1 MRVLQIAKYMYPF
14 MGGTEQ
20 VTRDLVG
27 AFNAVGVE
35 NKVIC
40 FNEDSADGDVVT
52 HRKETV
58 TDKVDG
64 VEVLRVASK
73 AKVMSQAIAPEYK
86 KNLTKVLD
94 EFKPD
99 VDIFHYPNPY
109 VASKLLSYIKKNSKN
124 FKLYI
129 YWHLDITKQKFVRA
143 FFRGQDRALIN
154 ASDKILGAT
163 PIHLEMSR
171 YSAEFGD
178 KKYILPY
185 MIADD
190 TLVLN
195 DEEKEVAKKIREEN
209 NGKII
214 GFFIGRHVAYKGLD
228 YLIEAV
234 KKTQSAKLL
243 IIIAG
248 DGEDNA
254 KLKAQAEGVDKI
266 RFIGRID
273 DSTKRSYL
281 EASDLTIFPS
291 VTRSEG
297 FGLALAEG
305 MFFGKPAITF
315 TIPGSGVNYL
325 CQDKLSGIE
334 CPLMDTDAYAKALD
348 TLAEDDALRAKYGE
362 SARRE
367 ILAKYTKDRFI
378 ANVKKLL
385 EEDT

>member
-14 MGGTEQ
+14 LGGTEQ

-27 AFNAVGVE
+27 AFNANGAE

-40 FNEDSADGDVVT
+40 FNEDSTDGEIT
-52 HRKETV
+52 TRRHETV

-64 VEVLRVASK
+64 VDVIRVASK
-73 AKVMSQAIAPEYK
+73 VKIMSQAIAPEYK

-99 VDIFHYPNPY
+99 GVIFHYPNPY
-109 VASKLLSYIKKNSKN
+109 VASKLLSYIRKKGKN

-143 FFRGQDRALIN
+143 FFRGQDRALIK

-171 YSAEFGD
+171 YSNEFGD

-254 KLKAQAEGVDKI
+254 KLKAQAEDVDKI

-291 VTRSEG
+291 ITRSEG

>member
-99 VDIFHYPNPY
+99 VIIFHYPNPY
-109 VASKLLSYIKKNSKN
+109 VASKLLSYIKKNGKN

-195 DEEKEVAKKIREEN
+195 EEEKQAAAKIREEN
-209 NGKII
+209 PGKII

-297 FGLALAEG
+297 FGLDRAEG
-305 MFFGKPAITF
+305 LFFGKPAITF

>member
-94 EFKPD
+94 EFGPD
-99 VDIFHYPNPY
+99 VIIFHYPNPY
-109 VASKLLSYIKKNSKN
+109 VASKLLSYIRKNGKN

>member
-99 VDIFHYPNPY
+99 VIIFHYPNPY
-109 VASKLLSYIKKNSKN
+109 VASKLLSYIKKNGKN

-195 DEEKEVAKKIREEN
+195 EEEKQAAAKIREEN
-209 NGKII
+209 PGKII